1 MSVVDHFRKAPE
13 AGFSRSW
20 DAESARRQ
28 FNVSLGLI
36 AALAFAAG
44 LLAYSLR
51 IGPSPFTVSEHTAV
65 PSFTQS
71 DGAPVNYGRLV
82 RP

>member
-1 MSVVDHFRKAPE
+1 MSVVDHFHKAPE

-28 FNVSLGLI
+28 FNVSLGLM

-44 LLAYSLR
+44 LLAWSMR
-51 IGPSPFTVSEHTAV
+51 VGPTPQTPQVARTVA
-65 PSFTQS
+65 TQA
-71 DGAPVNYGRLV
+71 DAAPANFGKLV

>member
-1 MSVVDHFRKAPE
+1 MSVVDHFHKAPE

-44 LLAYSLR
+44 LLAFSLR
-51 IGPSPFTVSEHTAV
+51 LGPAPQVRVVQSPVVQADSGSANF
-65 PSFTQS
+65 
-71 DGAPVNYGRLV
+71 GKLV
-82 RP
+82 QP

>member
-1 MSVVDHFRKAPE
+1 MSVVDHFHKAPE

-51 IGPSPFTVSEHTAV
+51 IGPAPQVRTA
-65 PSFTQS
+65 Q
-71 DGAPVNYGRLV
+71 APVVQADAGPANFGKLV
-82 RP
+82 QP

>member
-1 MSVVDHFRKAPE
+1 MSVVDHFHKAPE

-20 DAESARRQ
+20 NAESARRQ

-51 IGPSPFTVSEHTAV
+51 IGPSPQVYSQHSAAMA
-65 PSFTQS
+65 QS
-71 DGAPVNYGRLV
+71 DAGPANFGSLV

>member
-51 IGPSPFTVSEHTAV
+51 IGPSHYSGAVGPVATVA
-65 PSFTQS
+65 QS
-71 DGAPVNYGRLV
+71 DAGSANYGRLV

>member
-1 MSVVDHFRKAPE
+1 MSVVDHFHKTPE

-20 DAESARRQ
+20 SADSARRQ

-36 AALAFAAG
+36 AALAFATG
-44 LLAYSLR
+44 MLAYSLR
-51 IGPSPFTVSEHTAV
+51 IGPTPQASVH
-65 PSFTQS
+65 
-71 DGAPVNYGRLV
+71 APVVQADSGAANFGRLV

>member
-1 MSVVDHFRKAPE
+1 MSVVDHFHKTPD

-28 FNVSLGLI
+28 FNVSLALI

-51 IGPSPFTVSEHTAV
+51 IGPAPISAPHALVQADTGT
-65 PSFTQS
+65 
-71 DGAPVNYGRLV
+71 GAFGTLV